1 MCGSLTFL
9 SFQLYSKT
17 GSESV
22 VIHCLA
28 LLHTCTIILRGLQ
41 KFYDFYYHREKKI
54 SMRKPDS
61 CIK

>member
-41 KFYDFYYHREKKI
+41 KFYDFYYHREKKFL
-54 SMRKPDS
+54 
-61 CIK
+61 